1 MNRGLV
7 AGAIFG
13 AGLISGGLLIQ
24 SGAWREAD
32 AATGSARLFDQ
43 VMARISQ
50 DYIDTL
56 TTDDMYSRAAA
67 GFVKEIDDPYSA
79 LLTPDRYR
87 RLRESTSGRY
97 AGVGIELD
105 MRDGFVTVIAPL
117 AGTPADSAGIRP
129 GDRIAAVDG
138 RSILGL
144 TMDEVQ
150 QVLRGLSGTKV
161 RLTLE
166 RGAEKLTLT
175 LTRRTI
181 VYHPVQ
187 RAEVLNGVG
196 VVALAT
202 FSERAAS
209 ELRRAIDSLRANGAR
224 SLILDLRENPGGLLE
239 QGIAVADLFLNTGQT
254 IASTRGRTPDTD
266 HEFDDEAPQRWPG
279 MPIVALV
286 DSGTA
291 SAAEIVAGALQDNR
305 RAVVIGS
312 RTYGKGSAQSIFP
325 VTGGR
330 ALKLTTARWFTPD
343 GKTIERDSTTGG
355 IEPDISVKREA
366 GSGKRF
372 TLTAPGLPASRF
384 PLPAN
389 DPVVQRAMTLLAG
402 VKTPE
407 ELRGRIPR
415 RAIDRRP

>member
-7 AGAIFG
+7 AGVILG

-24 SGAWREAD
+24 SGAWREAG

-56 TTDDMYSRAAA
+56 SADDIYSRAAS
-67 GFVKEIDDPYSA
+67 GFVKEIDDPYSV
-79 LLTPDRYR
+79 LLTPDRYGR
-87 RLRESTSGRY
+87 VRETASGRY

-105 MRDGFVTVIAPL
+105 IRDGFVTVITPL

-138 RSILGL
+138 KPILGF
-144 TMDEVQ
+144 TMEEAQ
-150 QVLRGLSGTKV
+150 QVLRGPTGTKV

-166 RGAEKLTLT
+166 RGAEKPTLT
-175 LTRRTI
+175 LTRRLI

-202 FSERAAS
+202 FSERAAT
-209 ELRRAIDSLRANGAR
+209 ELRRAIDSLRARGAR

-239 QGIAVADLFLNTGQT
+239 QGIEVADLFLNTGQT

-266 HEFDDEAPQRWPG
+266 HEFDDDAPQLWPG

-291 SAAEIVAGALQDNR
+291 SAAEIVAGALQDNK
-305 RAVVIGS
+305 RAVLVGS

-343 GKTIERDSTTGG
+343 GKTIEGNSTTGG
-355 IEPDISVKREA
+355 IKPDVVVNLDERRVK
-366 GSGKRF
+366 
-372 TLTAPGLPASRF
+372 TNTPAVFRIPAID
-384 PLPAN
+384 PL
-389 DPVVQRAMTLLAG
+389 VQQAMELLEG

-407 ELRGRIPR
+407 ELRTRVLR
-415 RAIDRRP
+415 R

>member
-1 MNRGLV
+1 MNRGLI
-7 AGAIFG
+7 AGAILS

-24 SGAWREAD
+24 SGRWREAD

-43 VMARISQ
+43 VMARVSQ
-50 DYIDTL
+50 DFIDTL
-56 TTDDMYSRAAA
+56 STDEMYRRAAS
-67 GFVKEIDDPYSA
+67 GFVKEIDDPYSV

-87 RLRESTSGRY
+87 RLREAASGRY

-138 RSILGL
+138 KPMAGL
-144 TMDEVQ
+144 TMEEVQ
-150 QVLRGLSGTKV
+150 QALRGPSGTKV

-166 RGAEKLTLT
+166 RGAEKPTLM

-181 VYHPVQ
+181 TFHPVQ
-187 RAEVLNGVG
+187 RAEVVNGVG
-196 VVALAT
+196 VVALAI
-202 FSERAAS
+202 FSERAAI
-209 ELRRAIDSLRANGAR
+209 ELRRAIDSLRTQGAR

-239 QGIAVADLFLNTGQT
+239 QGIAVADLFLNMGQT
-254 IASTRGRTPDTD
+254 IVSTRGRTPDTD
-266 HEFDDEAPQRWPG
+266 HEFDDDAPQLWPG

-291 SAAEIVAGALQDNR
+291 SAAEIVAGALQDNN

-325 VTGGR
+325 VAGGR

-355 IEPDISVKREA
+355 IEPDVVLSSDNRA
-366 GSGKRF
+366 Q
-372 TLTAPGLPASRF
+372 TNTPAVFRI
-384 PLPAN
+384 PAI
-389 DPVVQRAMTLLAG
+389 DPVVQRALVLLDG

-407 ELRGRIPR
+407 ELRARVPR
-415 RAIDRRP
+415 R